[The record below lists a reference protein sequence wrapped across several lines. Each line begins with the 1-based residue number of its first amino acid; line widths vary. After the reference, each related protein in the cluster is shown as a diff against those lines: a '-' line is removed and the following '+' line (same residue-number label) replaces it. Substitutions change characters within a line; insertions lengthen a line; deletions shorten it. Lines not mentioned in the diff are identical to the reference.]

1 MKRYL
6 VLSFVFVSF
15 LIVSSTVSV
24 QAQDS
29 VEVENSGFSF
39 EGQIYP
45 NLNTDS
51 YRPQLKFR
59 YNFDEKIAIRCN
71 TSFQRNLT
79 NNTILQ
85 SSGDGIGYVE
95 KINSFYSFSIG
106 IEGQKKFSKAV
117 VYTGLEGVFGF
128 GSNDEYG
135 SRTDSVSFVSNLNY
149 NRIQPVR
156 QFGFR
161 FFTGADYYLNDK
173 IYLGFEIGLIL
184 LRTNYKKGSY
194 QEMNSTSLTDPDI
207 TTPIED
213 SFSSS
218 LSYNGL
224 GALRIGWRF

>member
-1 MKRYL
+1 MKKII
-6 VLSFVFVSF
+6 VLLFVFMSF
-15 LIVSSTVSV
+15 LMVSSPASV

-29 VEVENSGFSF
+29 LSVENNGFSF

-59 YNFDEKIAIRCN
+59 YNFTDKIAVRCN
-71 TSFQRNLT
+71 TSFQRQLT

-95 KINSFYSFSIG
+95 KINSFYSFSTG
-106 IEGQKKFSKAV
+106 IESQKKFSKALL
-117 VYTGLEGVFGF
+117 YTGLEGIFGF
-128 GSNDEYG
+128 GSNNEYG

-149 NRIQPVR
+149 NRLQPVQ
-156 QFGFR
+156 QFGIR

-173 IYLGFEIGLIL
+173 IYLGFEMGLIL

-194 QEMNSTSLTDPDI
+194 QVLNSTSLTDPDI

>member
-1 MKRYL
+1 MKKFI
-6 VLSFVFVSF
+6 VLSIVFMSILMVLTAVS
-15 LIVSSTVSV
+15 IK
-24 QAQDS
+24 AQDS
-29 VEVENSGFSF
+29 VKVENNGFSF

-59 YNFDEKIAIRCN
+59 YNFTDKIALRCN
-71 TSFQRNLT
+71 TSFQRELT

-106 IEGQKKFSKAV
+106 IESHKRFSKV
-117 VYTGLEGVFGF
+117 VLYTGLEGIFGF
-128 GSNDEYG
+128 GNNNEYG

-149 NRIQPVR
+149 NRLQPIQ
-156 QFGFR
+156 QFGVR
-161 FFTGADYYLNDK
+161 FFTGADYYLSEK
-173 IYLGFEIGLIL
+173 IYLGFEMGLML

-194 QEMNSTSLTDPDI
+194 QVLNSTSLTDPDI
-207 TTPIED
+207 TSPIED

>member
-15 LIVSSTVSV
+15 LIVSSTVSI

-29 VEVENSGFSF
+29 VKVQNNWFSL

-45 NLNTDS
+45 NLNTDT
-51 YRPQLKFR
+51 YRPQFKIRL
-59 YNFDEKIAIRCN
+59 NFNDKIALRCN
-71 TSFQRNLT
+71 TSFHRQLT

-85 SSGDGIGYVE
+85 TSGDGIGYVE

-106 IEGQKKFSKAV
+106 VEGQKKFSKGL

-128 GSNDEYG
+128 GSNNEYG
-135 SRTDSVSFVSNLNY
+135 SRTDSVSFISNLNY
-149 NRIQPVR
+149 NRLQPV
-156 QFGFR
+156 QQLGLR
-161 FFTGADYYLNDK
+161 FFTGADYYLNEK
-173 IYLGFEIGLIL
+173 IYLGFEMGLML

-194 QEMNSTSLTDPDI
+194 EEINSTSLTDQNV
-207 TTPIED
+207 TTPIPN
-213 SFSSS
+213 SYSSI

-224 GALRIGWRF
+224 GVLRIGWRF